1 MANYTARV
9 GDGAVL
15 GDMPD
20 FVMGEKKD
28 SVSGNG
34 DILFS
39 LRKSMKLLGHCR
51 YPKFVEIW
59 IIHEL
64 GVLCDGLFGHGV
76 DDTIAHLF
84 DIDDVVNSI
93 RRLVEGTQGVQ

>member
-1 MANYTARV
+1 MFNSYPPHNRRTRT
-9 GDGAVL
+9 
-15 GDMPD
+15 
-20 FVMGEKKD
+20 
-28 SVSGNG
+28 
-34 DILFS
+34 
-39 LRKSMKLLGHCR
+39 HTH
-51 YPKFVEIW
+51 PKFVEIW

-93 RRLVEGTQGVQ
+93 RRLVEGSGDCIRRGCSEYKVDDMVESLA